1 MVTHESLT
9 QSSLST
15 VVCRAAAATAA
26 ARDDREIH
34 RRDALLTGLS
44 WQRVFP

>member
-15 VVCRAAAATAA
+15 VVCRAAAAAA